1 MLKIQK
7 LYPNTIEPTRA
18 YPTDSGLDLY
28 AYLPDGDV
36 KLLPVITKGKIITVE
51 DIIGEGRFVDIENK
65 VIQSFSTT
73 IPTGIAIQLPQHKT
87 IITEQNGIKYR
98 LVYEA
103 QIRGKSGLA
112 SKGIYCSLGT
122 VDNAYTGELK
132 VVLTNIGN
140 PLPFVI
146 THGMKIAQLVIQTV
160 IIPDIEYVTEFDVTD
175 RGNNGFGSTGS

>member
-28 AYLPDGDV
+28 AYLPGQE
-36 KLLPVITKGKIITVE
+36 ITLYPTTSKKYRSFKIH
-51 DIIGEGRFVDIENK
+51 
-65 VIQSFSTT
+65 
-73 IPTGIAIQLPQHKT
+73 TGIAIQLPQHKT

-132 VVLTNIGN
+132 VVLTNISN

-175 RGNNGFGSTGS
+175 RGSNGFGSTGS